1 VGWVNDII
9 RCFREIRL
17 DRDSGFIAWTDRV
30 TEDRLRVLRRWNFL
44 EAWAV
49 FALMMAVVWCDYWLD
64 GPIMWRF
71 RLVLGIPTI
80 LWAFVL
86 SPLVHYYW
94 EGNVFVPPH
103 RRALGWRYFYWECR
117 GLGDPVAYYLPR
129 NGEPPAVLRYWR
141 EVLTVIAMMTALY
154 ASAAVTFSSEIDAR
168 YASWYPTFG
177 GKIPFLIVLILAL
190 DALWLFVGIPF
201 MVRLDNFR
209 NALRFIAAFL
219 LGALV
224 MILVFNGIFQVLL
237 EPFRDALKSWHFL
250 SLRGPVARERLAV
263 LSDPLAIGGQWA
275 GYVTWGWVQQFIFT
289 SYFATL
295 FARSFPIERSRS
307 ELLKACLCSAF
318 VFGMIHLPNVWLMLF
333 TFLGG
338 LLGGILYYQ
347 MTNLFALGFS
357 HGFAGSLLNKLTP
370 INFSVGPDQMPRR

>member
-1 VGWVNDII
+1 MRWLNDIS
-9 RCFREIRL
+9 RCFREIQL

-30 TEDRLRVLRRWNFL
+30 SEDRLRVLRRWNFL
-44 EAWAV
+44 EAWTV
-49 FALMMAVVWCDYWLD
+49 FGIMMAVVWSDYWLD
-64 GPIMWRF
+64 GPVMWQF
-71 RLVLGIPTI
+71 RLTLGIPTI

-86 SPLVHYYW
+86 SPLVHYWW
-94 EGNVFVPPH
+94 EGEVFVPPH

-129 NGEPPAVLRYWR
+129 NGEPPALLRYRR
-141 EVLTVIAMMTALY
+141 EVLTVLVLMTVLY
-154 ASAAVTFSSEIDAR
+154 ASAALTFGREIDAR
-168 YASWYPTFG
+168 YADWYPVFG
-177 GKIPFLIVLILAL
+177 GKAPFVIALILGL
-190 DALWLFVGIPF
+190 DALWLFIGIPF

-209 NALRFIAAFL
+209 HALRFIAAFL

-224 MILVFNGIFQVLL
+224 LIPVFNGIFQVLL
-237 EPFRDALKSWHFL
+237 EPFRDTLKSWHFL
-250 SLRGPVARERLAV
+250 SLRGPTARERLAV
-263 LSDPLAIGGQWA
+263 LGDPLAIGGQWA
-275 GYVTWGWVQQFIFT
+275 GYVTWGWVQQFIFS
-289 SYFATL
+289 SYYATL
-295 FARSFPIERSRS
+295 FARAFPIERSRG
-307 ELLKACLCSAF
+307 ELFKACLCSAV

-347 MTNLFALGFS
+347 VTNLFAVGFS